1 MLAVRPGRCWAY
13 AKGLLV
19 TLRQWLWTPG
29 TKGGRTRF
37 SSFRPRRA
45 GAFLALAVFFLFFFG
60 GASGTARAFHKEDR
74 LGLSLFDTRE
84 QAPEIR
90 APDLSGKTLNLSD
103 FRGKVVLLN
112 FWATWCDSCRDEI
125 PALLALEKSL
135 SGVPFTVVSVAMDR
149 QTAHILPF
157 AKKYGIDYPV
167 LEGRRGKV
175 DSRYFGM
182 GLPQSYVIRADGSL
196 LGRVMGARAWNSPDF
211 VDYFRALAGSSK
223 GGKG

>member
-1 MLAVRPGRCWAY
+1 M
-13 AKGLLV
+13 
-19 TLRQWLWTPG
+19 TLRQSLRAPG
-29 TKGGRTRF
+29 KTGERPFF
-37 SSFRPRRA
+37 SFSRPRLA
-45 GAFLALAVFFLFFFG
+45 GAVPTLIVSLLFFFG
-60 GASGTARAFHKEDR
+60 GLPGTARAFHKEDS
-74 LGLSLFDTRE
+74 LGLSLFDSRE

-125 PALLALEKSL
+125 PALLSLEKSL
-135 SGVPFTVVSVAMDR
+135 SGVPFVVVSVAMDR
-149 QTAHILPF
+149 QTAHISPF

-182 GLPQSYVIRADGSL
+182 GLPQSYVIRPDGSL

-211 VDYFRALAGSSK
+211 VNYFKALAVKSPAGSSR